1 MAKRISPYL
10 AIHWRTERIE
20 PAYNLELCSRSLVD
34 MIEKITPSIPNIFLL
49 TDYPHLLNSTVAQL
63 YNGTSSSFRPSQISE
78 SHHAAMRYLYEH
90 AHVMLTTFASPD
102 DVSDLPAN
110 WTLLHMP
117 PLRNSRGEVVE
128 GDKGVLGIIDKMMA
142 MQGHWFLAGQPGVC
156 GRSSS
161 FTNRIIA
168 ERESLIDQGIANFGN
183 VVDYFNLPTE
193 ATDMGA
199 DS

>member
-1 MAKRISPYL
+1 MATRISPYL

-20 PAYNLELCSRSLVD
+20 PAHNLELCSRSLVD
-34 MIEKITPSIPNIFLL
+34 MIQKITPTIPNVFLL
-49 TDYPHLLNSTVAQL
+49 TDYPHLLNSTLAQL
-63 YNGTSSSFRPSQISE
+63 HNGTSSSFRPSQISK

-90 AHVMLTTFASPD
+90 AHVMLTTFVSPD
-102 DVSDLPAN
+102 EVTDLPAN

-117 PLRNSRGEVVE
+117 PLKNSDGEIIE

-161 FTNRIIA
+161 FTNRIVA
-168 ERESLIDQGIANFGN
+168 ERESLIEEGAVDFGN
-183 VVDYFNLPTE
+183 VVDYFDLPAE
-193 ATDMGA
+193 GTDM
-199 DS
+199 SV